1 MGVKLRC
8 SNSEVAKTMKMK
20 GVKNLDD
27 SGFFDDC
34 ETVLD
39 NSVQFDSTSEN
50 VFEVEDADFDI
61 IESSLEA
68 LLLEQDDLKSHKY
81 SLRRRERSSEVKS
94 LGIKTEPCEPVSA
107 QTCSP
112 QRLTR
117 KRGRPAKTKTMEE
130 SIGNDSK
137 ECCLENSEPNSITPK
152 RTPRKRGRPSKN
164 NSIKAEEDV
173 LLEESPDKKAKLIG
187 NNKNR
192 KSSRPQLPADYE
204 MSPYEKIR
212 EANIREREEMLIAL
226 GIKEA
231 LDECKNDVGIGN
243 KVAGPRKQKVEQ
255 SERRRSSRLEGKEVE
270 DADYD
275 PEDESND
282 PSDHTHDGL
291 RKHPCKECSNCI
303 RPDCRRCV
311 FCKDKRKY
319 GGPNIKKQ
327 KCEYKEKCSQP
338 IILCFICNGKR
349 TFSCNECGKQ
359 FHETYQLDE
368 HNKDIPQSQPV
379 VRRSARLTGKATL
392 DPV

>member
-1 MGVKLRC
+1 
-8 SNSEVAKTMKMK
+8 MK

-39 NSVQFDSTSEN
+39 NSVQFDSTSDN
-50 VFEVEDADFDI
+50 VLEVEDADFDS

-117 KRGRPAKTKTMEE
+117 KRGRPAKTKIMEE
-130 SIGNDSK
+130 SIDNDSK
-137 ECCLENSEPNSITPK
+137 VKNSEPNSITPI

-164 NSIKAEEDV
+164 NLSKADEE
-173 LLEESPDKKAKLIG
+173 LLLMEESPDKKVKLVGFI
-187 NNKNR
+187 KNR

-243 KVAGPRKQKVEQ
+243 KVTGPRKQKVEQ
-255 SERRRSSRLEGKEVE
+255 SERRRSSRLEGHC
-270 DADYD
+270 YY
-275 PEDESND
+275 
-282 PSDHTHDGL
+282 H
-291 RKHPCKECSNCI
+291 R
-303 RPDCRRCV
+303 
-311 FCKDKRKY
+311 
-319 GGPNIKKQ
+319 
-327 KCEYKEKCSQP
+327 
-338 IILCFICNGKR
+338 
-349 TFSCNECGKQ
+349 
-359 FHETYQLDE
+359 
-368 HNKDIPQSQPV
+368 
-379 VRRSARLTGKATL
+379 
-392 DPV
+392 